1 MPPSRTKKPPGTTYR
16 AKLWC
21 RVRPDEHAAFKHLA
35 QQLDQKPGR
44 LLRRLVRQAV
54 TGGPDYFDDGVLEIR
69 TMHRQLA
76 SIGRNLNQLAR
87 AVNRGDVIAGED
99 VRRVVNAGI
108 VQMEA
113 VKGLYLKAVRGT
125 VRRVVLPL
133 YEEAGLSLPKD
144 EEGED
149 GAATGRPARQP
160 GRGPGR
166 AERNPR
172 DELSG

>member
-1 MPPSRTKKPPGTTYR
+1 MPPSRTKKPPRTTYR
-16 AKLWC
+16 GKLWC
-21 RVRPDEHAAFKHLA
+21 RVRLDEHEAFKQLA

-44 LLRRLVRQAV
+44 LLRRLVRQAI

-69 TMHRQLA
+69 HMHRELA

-87 AVNRGDVIAGED
+87 AANRGDAITGDD

-113 VKGLYLKAVRGT
+113 VKELYLKAVRGT
-125 VRRVVLPL
+125 VRRAVLPL
-133 YEEAGLSLPKD
+133 YAEAGLHLPSTEETQD
-144 EEGED
+144 E
-149 GAATGRPARQP
+149 AATDRSSRQL

-166 AERNPR
+166 AERNPHT
-172 DELSG
+172 ELGG

>member
-1 MPPSRTKKPPGTTYR
+1 MPPSRTKQPPSTTYR

-21 RVRPDEHAAFKHLA
+21 RVRPDEHEAFKHLA
-35 QQLDQKPGR
+35 QQLGQKPGR
-44 LLRRLVRQAV
+44 LVRRLVRQAI

-76 SIGRNLNQLAR
+76 AIGRNLNQLAR
-87 AVNRGDVIAGED
+87 AVNRGDVVGGDD

-113 VKGLYLKAVRGT
+113 AKDLYLKAVRGT
-125 VRRVVLPL
+125 VRRAVLPL
-133 YEEAGLSLPKD
+133 YEEAGVRLPPGEETAD
-144 EEGED
+144 E
-149 GAATGRPARQP
+149 AAMGRPTRHP

-166 AERNPR
+166 AERNPHAALNR
-172 DELSG
+172 